1 MYCRAFL
8 RRFFVGT
15 ILLLLIYF
23 IVFRRRA
30 PRAFLTEKDLNH
42 FSRQT
47 VSQRRIPRI
56 IHQTWRTRR
65 VPDRWNRTV
74 ESVRRYNALE
84 FEYRLWTD
92 DDIHEFVREK
102 EPNLYQHTFVKYPL
116 NIQRVDA
123 FRYVVLYHLGG
134 IYIDMDNGCSQP
146 FESLLDALE
155 TLDPQSTHLAAFPRT
170 SPIGISNGFM
180 ISTQGHPLFYILISR
195 LLLFNHN
202 YLIDYLTVMMTAGPT
217 YLSIN
222 EFYFSSESAVVRVI
236 DETVY
241 SSIYTWH
248 TPGNSWHGR
257 DAQWILYIYH
267 RIRKL
272 SRTKLTCVVLI
283 FAFAILLI
291 FCRRRKSR

>member
-1 MYCRAFL
+1 MHCRACL
-8 RRFFVGT
+8 RRFFVGI

-23 IVFRRRA
+23 VIFRRRSS
-30 PRAFLTEKDLNH
+30 RVFLTERDLNR

-47 VSQRRIPRI
+47 VSQHRIPRI
-56 IHQTWRTRR
+56 IHQTWRTRH
-65 VPDRWNRTV
+65 VPERWNRTV
-74 ESVRRYNALE
+74 ESVRRHNALQ

-102 EPNLYQHTFVKYPL
+102 QPDFYQHTFVKYPL

-134 IYIDMDNGCSQP
+134 LYIDMDNGCSQS
-146 FESLLDALE
+146 FESLLGTLE
-155 TLDPQSTHLAAFPRT
+155 VLESQSMHLAAFPRT

-180 ISTQGHPLFYILISR
+180 ISTKNHPLFHILISR
-195 LLLFNHN
+195 LSLFNHN

-222 EFYFSSESAVVRVI
+222 EFYFTSESAIVRII
-236 DETVY
+236 DEIVY

-272 SRTKLTCVVLI
+272 SWTKVTCAVLI
-283 FAFAILLI
+283 FVFVILLV
-291 FCRRRKSR
+291 FCRRRKSC